1 MKKTLV
7 LGATTDSSRY
17 AYLATQRLLSHNHQ
31 VVLLGNK
38 KGDVNGEVIQHGK
51 PDLKDIDTITL
62 YMNPRN
68 QEEYLDYLIS
78 LKPKR
83 IIFNPGTE
91 NDKLINIAEKN
102 GIEAVIGCTLV
113 MLATNQY

>member
-7 LGATTDSSRY
+7 LGATTDPTRY
-17 AYLATQRLLSHNHQ
+17 AFLATQRLTSHGHP

-38 KGDVNGEVIQHGK
+38 RGSVFGEEIQHGR
-51 PDLKDIDTITL
+51 PDLKDIDTVTL

-68 QEEYLDYLIS
+68 QEEYLDYLIG

-91 NDKLINIAEKN
+91 NDKLIEMAEQN
-102 GIEAVIGCTLV
+102 GIEPVIGCTLV
-113 MLATNQY
+113 MLSTNQF